1 MDKTKNSILMKAKV
15 KKPLNERGGKPSVN
29 APNDNYY
36 NPGDLLEII
45 DIVNGDTIDNNSLWF
60 KLDNGKYVWSGG
72 VEGVVD
78 VETEQIN
85 ENLKTSIKMQNL
97 DIYKNLPEEIKNA
110 TGKGVNI
117 AVLDTGICKTH
128 PALKN
133 QILNID
139 DNNEVVHS
147 HGTRVAGIISANS
160 IDFKGFAPDVKIY
173 DFKVT
178 IDSES
183 VDQGKL
189 INTLNTIY
197 SRISNDELSIQ
208 IINLSLDADS
218 SSLPDVIEIIDKI
231 TKLGV
236 VVVVAAGDP
245 ESPNFVSKLNNVI
258 RVGIRKP
265 GKYIKNFDILFDNQP
280 IKTTGIPETGK
291 IYDEIKDSS
300 AYTAVVSG
308 IIAKYISNNDFT
320 RETIVQ
326 NTIKFIKQLT
336 N

>member
-1 MDKTKNSILMKAKV
+1 MKAKV

-29 APNDNYY
+29 APNNNYY

-60 KLDNGKYVWSGG
+60 KLNNGKYVWSGG

-78 VETEQIN
+78 VEIEQKN
-85 ENLKTSIKMQNL
+85 ENLKTSINMQNL
-97 DIYKNLPEEIKNA
+97 EIYKNLPEDIKNA

-139 DNNEVVHS
+139 DNNEAVHS
-147 HGTRVAGIISANS
+147 HGTRVAGIIAANS
-160 IDFKGFAPDVKIY
+160 SDFKGFAPDAKLY
-173 DFKVT
+173 DFKV
-178 IDSES
+178 IRDSQS

-189 INTLNTIY
+189 IHALNNIY
-197 SRISNDELSIQ
+197 SKLSNDELTIQ
-208 IINLSLDADS
+208 IINMSLDADS
-218 SSLPDVIEIIDKI
+218 SSFPDVKEIIDKI
-231 TKLGV
+231 TNIGV
-236 VVVVAAGDP
+236 VIVVAAGDP

-258 RVGIRKP
+258 RVGIKKP
-265 GKYIKNFDILFDNQP
+265 GKYINNFEILFENQP

-291 IYDEIKDSS
+291 VYDEIKDSS
-300 AYTAVVSG
+300 AYAAVVSG
-308 IIAKYISNNDFT
+308 IIAKYISNNDFSK
-320 RETIVQ
+320 ETLVQ
-326 NTIKFIKQLT
+326 NTINFIKQLT